1 MHTIL
6 AGSERRPAPST
17 VEAGQPPLDERLRV
31 LLAVRMPAL
40 NAAADVLLQL
50 QANTLP
56 VAFTRAEFSERFA
69 ASAADLQAVA
79 DFAASYG
86 LTVERAHADSG
97 NVILEGTV
105 QQCETAFQ
113 VSLREYVHGT
123 LRYRGRTGPVSIP
136 QPLAGIVTAVLGL
149 DARPQAQTLPSAPAP
164 SATLPTSPR
173 PAEPADT
180 QDGPIMQYTPPQ
192 LAQLYGFPEHD
203 GHGQCI
209 AIIVL
214 GGGYAREQLAAYF
227 TQLRVPMP
235 TLVDVLLP
243 GADNTVS
250 TGNAD
255 ADVEAQMDIQIAGA
269 IAPGAKLAVYFAPNT
284 DNGFLEAI
292 NAAIHDTEHC
302 PGIIAI
308 SWGFTE
314 SQWTPQSRQAYDCAF
329 QAAALLGITV
339 CIAAGDDGASDGQP
353 GLNVCFPASSPFVL
367 ACGGTRLQVTAD
379 SANEQAWANGGGG
392 QSKFFARPAW
402 QKDLRLTD
410 AQHQS
415 RQLSMRGVPDV
426 AANADSQTG
435 YYLSI
440 NGQPAVMGGTS
451 AAAPL
456 WAALLAR
463 IYGANGMQPHFVL
476 PRLYGRTDAFRDIVA
491 GDNAGFRASAGWD
504 ATTGLG
510 VPDGARLTDAL
521 RPD

>member
-6 AGSERRPAPST
+6 TGSERHTAPFT
-17 VEAGQPPLDERLRV
+17 TEAGQPPQDERLRV

-86 LTVERAHADSG
+86 LTVERTHADSG
-97 NVILEGTV
+97 NMILEGTV
-105 QQCETAFQ
+105 QQCEAAFQ
-113 VSLREYVHGT
+113 VCLREYVHGT

-136 QPLAGIVTAVLGL
+136 QALTGIVTAVLGL
-149 DARPQAQTLPSAPAP
+149 DARQQAQTLPSAPD
-164 SATLPTSPR
+164 ATASLPTATR
-173 PAEPADT
+173 PPTPVAKE
-180 QDGPIMQYTPPQ
+180 DGPIMQYTPPQ

-203 GHGQCI
+203 GRGQCI
-209 AIIVL
+209 GIIAL
-214 GGGYAREQLAAYF
+214 GGGYAGEQMAAYF
-227 TQLRVPMP
+227 AQLQVPMP

-243 GADNTVS
+243 GATNTVS
-250 TGNAD
+250 HGTAN
-255 ADVEAQMDIQIAGA
+255 ADVEAQMDIQIAGTLV
-269 IAPGAKLAVYFAPNT
+269 PGAKLVVYFAPNT

-292 NAAIHDTEHC
+292 NAAIHDAEHS

-329 QAAALLGITV
+329 RAAALMGITV
-339 CIAAGDDGASDGQP
+339 CIAAGDDGASNGQP

-367 ACGGTRLQVTAD
+367 ACGGTRLQVTAG

-392 QSKFFARPAW
+392 ESRFFARPAW

-410 AQHQS
+410 LQQQS
-415 RQLSMRGVPDV
+415 RRLSMRGVPDV
-426 AANADSQTG
+426 AANADAQTG

-463 IYGANGMQPHFVL
+463 IYGANRMQPHFVL
-476 PRLYGRTDAFRDIVA
+476 PRLYGQPDAFRDIVA
-491 GDNAGFRASAGWD
+491 GNNGGFRASTGWD
-504 ATTGLG
+504 ANTGLG
-510 VPDGARLTDAL
+510 VPYGARLTAL
-521 RPD
+521 LQPE